1 MKAIITFILFML
13 CFSAFGQK
21 NDSSLNLIFTGDI
34 MVHGDQ
40 LKSAWYADDTAWN
53 FRVWFEDVEG
63 ILQDA
68 DFCIGN
74 LEQPL
79 GVKPFKGYP
88 SFGSPVKLAVD
99 LKNAGFDVLLTAN
112 NHAFDRRKKGVIKT
126 IDVLDSLGIHHTG
139 TFKSQKD
146 RTFKVP
152 LVLEKNGIRLAVLNY
167 AYGSNYN
174 ADETMLS
181 VMKTDFVKK
190 EVEAAKILHPDKIVA
205 VMHWGN
211 EYKSFPN
218 DVQKQWK
225 DSLLLWGVDY
235 IIGAHP
241 HVLQPMKW
249 DNSAENESFVAWSLG
264 NFISNMYFKRT
275 DGGALLHL
283 TLSRQNGEVSISDA
297 AYDLMYVYKY
307 RDDNQHIQYRLRPVQ
322 MFMDKRDAFKADSY
336 DKMIKYKSFADTVM
350 KHNINVHERKF
361 KNNTHE

>member
-1 MKAIITFILFML
+1 MKCIITLISLVF
-13 CFSAFGQK
+13 CFSAIGQK
-21 NDSSLNLIFTGDI
+21 NDSSLNLLFAGDI
-34 MVHGDQ
+34 MVHDDQ
-40 LKSAWYADDTAWN
+40 LKSAWYPDDSTWN
-53 FRVWFEDVEG
+53 FRVWFKDVEQM
-63 ILQDA
+63 LQNA

-79 GVKPFKGYP
+79 GVKPYKGYP
-88 SFGSPVKLAVD
+88 SFGSPVDLAVD

-112 NHAFDRRKKGVIKT
+112 NHAFDRGKKGVVKT
-126 IDVLDSLGIHHTG
+126 IDVLDSLDIHHTG

-146 RTFKVP
+146 RTVKVP

-167 AYGSNYN
+167 TYGSNNN

-181 VMKTDFVKK
+181 VMKTDVVKK
-190 EVEAAKILHPDKIVA
+190 EIEAANILHPDKIVA

-218 DVQKQWK
+218 NVQKQWK

-241 HVLQPMKW
+241 HVLQPMEW
-249 DNSAENESFVAWSLG
+249 DNSAEKESFVAWSLG

-283 TLSRQNGEVSISDA
+283 TLSRQNGEV
-297 AYDLMYVYKY
+297 
-307 RDDNQHIQYRLRPVQ
+307 
-322 MFMDKRDAFKADSY
+322 
-336 DKMIKYKSFADTVM
+336 
-350 KHNINVHERKF
+350 
-361 KNNTHE
+361 